1 MVLVF
6 ESAAAPRNNEGVPTG
21 MVAVTVLQALAARA
35 VPWAEEASAAAAVA
49 WAASASAVKATAVS
63 IPPRC
68 VNLMM
73 SCPLA
78 CQWQARY
85 PPPQARPGSPRPAGQ
100 YAGPCGG
107 RQRRSS
113 SRCALRTLRVDAHRG
128 PGVSGSYREPE
139 MPHVRD
145 HAAWRW
151 L

>member
-21 MVAVTVLQALAARA
+21 TVAVTVLQALAARA
-35 VPWAEEASAAAAVA
+35 VPWAEEAGAAAAVA
-49 WAASASAVKATAVS
+49 GAASASAVKATAVS

-85 PPPQARPGSPRPAGQ
+85 PPPQARPGSPGQ
-100 YAGPCGG
+100 PD
-107 RQRRSS
+107 S
-113 SRCALRTLRVDAHRG
+113 T
-128 PGVSGSYREPE
+128 PG
-139 MPHVRD
+139 
-145 HAAWRW
+145 